1 MSQDT
6 KSSDQKV
13 ALPLL
18 PLRDL
23 IIFPHMMMP
32 LFVGRD
38 RSVRAL
44 EEAMNNQTDIVLV
57 AQKDA
62 KTNAPEPKDI
72 YEVGTIGAIIQLL
85 RLPDGTVKVL
95 VEGKGRVRIDEFVNQ
110 EKFYTVKVTPLN
122 EVTVNELE
130 TQALVRSTKTTF
142 ENYVKLNKRIQP
154 EILMRVSSI
163 EDAGELADIIV
174 AQLNLKIE
182 DKQKLLAV
190 IDPGK
195 RLEELLNI
203 MTGEIEILEVEKRI
217 KSRVKKQME
226 QSQREYYLNEQ
237 MQAIQKEL
245 GDKDDFQAELDDLVE
260 QATKKKLPED
270 AKKKL
275 EKEVKKLRMMS
286 PMSAEAAVVRNY
298 IDWIVSLPW
307 GNHQNETL
315 DLLKAKKILDED
327 HWGLKKV
334 KDRVVEHLAVQTL
347 TSENKGP
354 IICLVG
360 PPGVGK
366 TSLGKSIARAL
377 NREFQRIS
385 LGGVRDEAEI
395 RGHRRTYVGA
405 LPGRI
410 IQALRKCK
418 SSNPLI
424 LLDEIDKMSMDFRGD
439 PSAALLEVL
448 DPEQNRTF
456 ADHFLEVDYDLSK
469 VLFFTTAN
477 SLHPIPRPLLDRM
490 EIIDLPGYIEKEKLQ
505 IAKRYLIP
513 KQIKQHGLTDYR
525 VEFSESSI
533 KHIINYYTKEAGV
546 RTLERIVGTICRK
559 TAREIVES
567 ELKSELKSEF
577 KSELKPELESE
588 LKSKFKSELKPELES
603 KLESELESELE
614 SKLKSE
620 LESKSSRSSKSLGSS
635 KSSRSSKS
643 SKSSRSS
650 GSSKS
655 SRSSFKKIGC
665 KVIPKKVE
673 ELLGPKKFK
682 HGKIEKAN
690 EIGLTNG
697 LAWTEVGGDLLVVE
711 VSVVPGRGKFTI
723 TGQLGDVMKESCTAA
738 LSYVRSRGPLFG
750 IDKEYYAN
758 HDVHIHAPEG
768 AIPKDGPS
776 AGIAITTSI
785 VSAMMKI
792 SVKRT
797 VAMTGEVTLRGRVLA
812 IGGLKEKILA
822 AHRGGIKTV
831 IIPKDNEKD
840 LVDIPKEVLKEL
852 KVISVDHV
860 DQVLV
865 NALDIK
871 DHKDIF
877 KSRAARGTGIKSQH
891 TGHSVQQTAH

>member
-1 MSQDT
+1 MSQQSKT
-6 KSSDQKV
+6 EGEQV
-13 ALPLL
+13 TLPLL

-32 LFVGRD
+32 LFVGRE
-38 RSVRAL
+38 RSIKAL
-44 EEAMNNQTDIVLV
+44 EEAMNNQTDIILV

-62 KTNAPEPKDI
+62 KTNSPEPKDI
-72 YEVGTIGAIIQLL
+72 YEIGTIGSIIQLL

-95 VEGKGRVRIDEFVNQ
+95 VEGKGRVRIDKYVEE
-110 EKFYTVKVTPLN
+110 EKYYTVKATPVE
-122 EVTVNELE
+122 EVVVNELE
-130 TQALVRSTKTTF
+130 TQALVRSIKTTF
-142 ENYVKLNKRIQP
+142 ENYVKLNKRIPP

-163 EDAGELADIIV
+163 EKPGELADIIV
-174 AQLNLKIE
+174 AQLNLKLE
-182 DKQKLLAV
+182 DKQKLLEV
-190 IDPGK
+190 FDPGK

-217 KSRVKKQME
+217 KGRVKKQME

-245 GDKDDFQAELDDLVE
+245 GDKDDFQAELDELIQ
-260 QATKKKLPED
+260 QASQKKMSKD

-298 IDWIVSLPW
+298 IDWMVSLPW
-307 GNHQNETL
+307 GNYQNETL
-315 DLLKAKKILDED
+315 DLVRAQKVLDED
-327 HWGLKKV
+327 HWGLERV
-334 KDRVVEHLAVQTL
+334 KDRIIEHLAVQTL

-366 TSLGKSIARAL
+366 TSLGRSIARAL
-377 NREFQRIS
+377 NREFDRIS

-405 LPGRI
+405 LPGRV
-410 IQALRKCK
+410 IQSLRKCK

-439 PSAALLEVL
+439 PSSALLEVL
-448 DPEQNRTF
+448 DPEQNKTF
-456 ADHFLEVDYDLSK
+456 ADHFLEVEYDLSK

-490 EIIDLPGYIEKEKLQ
+490 EIIDLQGYIEKEKLE
-505 IAKRYLIP
+505 ISKKYLVP
-513 KQIKQHGLTDYR
+513 KQIKQHGLTDYN
-525 VEFSESSI
+525 VEFNEAAL
-533 KHIINYYTKEAGV
+533 KHIIAYYTKEAGV
-546 RTLERIVGTICRK
+546 RTLERTIGTICRK

-567 ELKSELKSEF
+567 ELTAKKSENK
-577 KSELKPELESE
+577 
-588 LKSKFKSELKPELES
+588 
-603 KLESELESELE
+603 
-614 SKLKSE
+614 
-620 LESKSSRSSKSLGSS
+620 
-635 KSSRSSKS
+635 KS
-643 SKSSRSS
+643 SK
-650 GSSKS
+650 KT
-655 SRSSFKKIGC
+655 KHKITT
-665 KVIPKKVE
+665 KKVE
-673 ELLGPKKFK
+673 ELLGAKKYS

-697 LAWTEVGGDLLVVE
+697 LAWTQVGGDLLVVE

-776 AGIAITTSI
+776 AGVVITTSI
-785 VSAMMKI
+785 VSALLRI
-792 SVKRT
+792 PVKRT

-840 LVDIPKEVLKEL
+840 LVDIPKDVLKSL
-852 KVISVDHV
+852 KIIAVDHV

-865 NALDIK
+865 NALDVK
-871 DHKDIF
+871 DHKEIF
-877 KSRAARGTGIKSQH
+877 KNRAERGTGIKPQH
-891 TGHSVQQTAH
+891 SGHTTPQTTAH